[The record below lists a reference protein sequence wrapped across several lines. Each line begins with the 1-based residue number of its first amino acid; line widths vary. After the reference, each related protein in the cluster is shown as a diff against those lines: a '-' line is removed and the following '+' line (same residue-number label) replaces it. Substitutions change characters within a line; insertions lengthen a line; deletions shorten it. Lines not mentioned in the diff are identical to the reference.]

1 MDGVSVYLDCKDLR
15 KKDFIMAIGID
26 KLGFK
31 EAVQEYEKNGVI
43 TFERISSSPYSARMM
58 KSFGL
63 EGTIRVSPLHCH
75 SIKDIEKFLKITGN
89 ICNHVKKNKKIS
101 KDN

>member
-1 MDGVSVYLDCKDLR
+1 ML
-15 KKDFIMAIGID
+15 
-26 KLGFK
+26 
-31 EAVQEYEKNGVI
+31 
-43 TFERISSSPYSARMM
+43 
-58 KSFGL
+58 KSFGI
-63 EGTIRVSPLHCH
+63 EGSIRVSPIHCH